1 MTLEGSCHFNSIL
14 GVSLKTN
21 QLGNDILVN
30 DKQAGSVYLVIQMGG
45 GTSLSR
51 NTTGTR

>member
-1 MTLEGSCHFNSIL
+1 MALEGSFHFNNIL
-14 GVSLKTN
+14 CDSLKTN
-21 QLGNDILVN
+21 QLGNGILVN
-30 DKQAGSVYLVIQMGG
+30 DKQAGSVYLVIQMVG